1 MAAAVPEA
9 SDQGSLRSVRDFA
22 RKEWPLRGSTAT
34 RSAIADRRHPSGRHH
49 PLAAPFGPRWG
60 RGICEATVLI
70 RSPYSCWLQRRAWAP
85 YSPQRTRHLR
95 PLPGTPSSLH
105 GADDLHTHI
114 DNLLSFGEAQAPS
127 NFSLG
132 GLGSYTGRST
142 QNVPYTKHAEEP
154 TASRPL
160 ISGMCASPAAIT
172 CHGR

>member
-1 MAAAVPEA
+1 MWSGPYQRYVRLRTQDKCQSRGTEGA
-9 SDQGSLRSVRDFA
+9 LRSVRDFA

-34 RSAIADRRHPSGRHH
+34 RSAIADRRHPSGRHHPLAAPFGPRWGHPSGRHH

-114 DNLLSFGEAQAPS
+114 DNLLSFGEAQAP
-127 NFSLG
+127 
-132 GLGSYTGRST
+132 R
-142 QNVPYTKHAEEP
+142 
-154 TASRPL
+154 
-160 ISGMCASPAAIT
+160 AIT
-172 CHGR
+172 GDLSSYPKSRR